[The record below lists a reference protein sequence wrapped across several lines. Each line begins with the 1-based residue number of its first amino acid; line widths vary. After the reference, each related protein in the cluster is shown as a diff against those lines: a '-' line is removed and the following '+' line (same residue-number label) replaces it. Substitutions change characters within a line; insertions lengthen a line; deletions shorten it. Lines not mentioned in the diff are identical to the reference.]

1 VNYSDIHDRVALI
14 VMLESREHKN
24 TFVTVACTHLY
35 WDAKKVEDQLKELE
49 ELGNIFSSENLKSFV
64 VTVITN

>member
-1 VNYSDIHDRVALI
+1 MNYSDIHDRVALI